1 MSTLW
6 FIRERADEV
15 EKELE
20 RQQFLEL
27 ERSKT
32 RELRHNLE
40 MEKEKQAQAR
50 ITIITSCR
58 DDDTFILIF
67 TTIYRFLLDILM
79 YLKLVIE

>member
-1 MSTLW
+1 MSALW

-40 MEKEKQAQAR
+40 MEKEKQAQVR
-50 ITIITSCR
+50 ITIVTSCR
-58 DDDTFILIF
+58 DDDS
-67 TTIYRFLLDILM
+67 
-79 YLKLVIE
+79 